1 MLRLDNRGTI
11 PYNQMKMNF
20 FIFILSFPGGIHM
33 KKVIAILLVLGLL
46 LALGAC
52 SKSGSGSASPGNA
65 SSNEGKNAAAADTS
79 TIAVGAVVLARD
91 DVNEDEIYA
100 FVSSIFENTAAI
112 TEQHAKG
119 GELDLKFASS
129 VTSVPYHPGAA
140 RYFKEKGI
148 NVASVKE
155 GAGTGAKAN
164 LTFGTGSDTGTY
176 YGFGSVL
183 ANYVSNANDFTVT
196 AVVSNGSKANIEDL
210 DANDVQLA
218 FAQSDVMSYAFN
230 GERLFESPIKGFSVV
245 AALYMEQVQIVTT
258 KGSIAS
264 VADLKG
270 KTVSIGAVGSGV
282 YFNAMDVLSAYGI
295 TEKDIK
301 PVYQNF
307 GDSADSLKDGKI
319 DAAFIVAGAPTTA
332 ITDLAASG
340 SVYLVSLDDSHIKS
354 LLSSSPFYSAYVI
367 PAGTY

>member
-1 MLRLDNRGTI
+1 
-11 PYNQMKMNF
+11 
-20 FIFILSFPGGIHM
+20 M
-33 KKVIAILLVLGLL
+33 KKLIAILLVLGLL

-52 SKSGSGSASPGNA
+52 SNSAPSATSPGNVA
-65 SSNEGKNAAAADTS
+65 PAATKAPAAAVSDTS
-79 TIAVGAVVLARD
+79 TVAVGAVILARD

-100 FVSSIFENTAAI
+100 FVSTIFENAAAI

-119 GELDLKFASS
+119 GELDLKFASG

-140 RYFKEKGI
+140 RYFQEKGVT
-148 NVASVKE
+148 VAAVKE

-196 AVVSNGSKANIEDL
+196 AVVSGGSKANIEDM

-230 GERLFESPIKGFSVV
+230 GERLFETPIQGFSVV

-258 KGSIAS
+258 NGAIAS

-270 KTVSIGAVGSGV
+270 KSVSIGAVGSGV
-282 YFNAMDVLSAYGI
+282 YFNAIDVLEAYDM

-301 PVYQNF
+301 PVYQSF

-319 DAAFIVAGAPTTA
+319 DAAFIVAGAPTNA
-332 ITDLAASG
+332 ITSLAASK
-340 SVYLVSLDDSHIKS
+340 SVYLVSMDDSHINS
-354 LLSSSPFYSAYVI
+354 LLASNPFYSAYVI